1 MSANQMEHNY
11 GKEQVKS
18 IVFQF
23 PLRLYHGLVQLD
35 SIFTDD

>member
-1 MSANQMEHNY
+1 MERSM
-11 GKEQVKS
+11 VKS

-35 SIFTDD
+35 SIITDD